1 MAKKSRPTS
10 FLPDDVVGEVLLRLP
25 SKSLA
30 RFCSVC
36 RSWKHLISSPAF
48 VESHQALAAA
58 KRPTK
63 FAFAPTAP
71 PHRWSRPPAMTSL
84 LRVPE
89 GHRPQALSRPRPP
102 GPAVHAHLLRV
113 QPFHRRP
120 PPPAAVL
127 GIIQGGRDRPIHGLP
142 AEAL

>member
-10 FLPDDVVGEVLLRLP
+10 LLPDDVVGEVLLRLP

-71 PHRWSRPPAMTSL
+71 PHRWSLSACYDEPCYECP
-84 LRVPE
+84 RVI
-89 GHRPQALSRPRPP
+89 GHKPCRGLVLMGQRCKIGRASCRE
-102 GPAVHAHLLRV
+102 RV
-113 QPFHRRP
+113 
-120 PPPAAVL
+120 
-127 GIIQGGRDRPIHGLP
+127 
-142 AEAL
+142 